1 LITDALQVF
10 NTTSDQ
16 RLQKQAIYTIERIV
30 LDDMPLI
37 ALLPV
42 PMWDVYQTST
52 LAGFPDDQYPYY
64 MVGSIQVAPEMLAL
78 NIHLK

>member
-1 LITDALQVF
+1 LA
-10 NTTSDQ
+10 
-16 RLQKQAIYTIERIV
+16 
-30 LDDMPLI
+30 

-52 LAGFPDDQYPYY
+52 LTGFPDDQYPYY
-64 MVGSIQVAPEMLAL
+64 MVGSIQVAPEILAL